1 MSGGEGYVLG
11 GGNTAMG
18 VYLVTGGAGFIGS
31 NLIAR
36 LLSQGHVVH
45 ALDLHESPPELLHPK
60 LTWFQGDLLDST
72 IVNSSIQGVDAVV
85 HLAAQTS
92 VPISVTHPERT
103 HEVNVRGTEI
113 LIGHCQHHGVR
124 RLLSA
129 SSAAVYGDCG
139 DLPLTEEKA
148 GILLSPYAESKWA
161 NEKQLLEAKNGGIDA
176 MAMRFF
182 NVYGNHVS
190 KGKSVGGVISAFIRA
205 MITESPLQ
213 IHGNGEQ
220 TRDFVHV
227 NDVADAIVSLLTM
240 EPEYTEHA
248 VNVCHGTQ
256 TSLLELVG
264 IIEQELIQKNR
275 LSESVSPFF
284 SEPLSGDIQHS
295 LGSPSLLQS
304 LIDWHPKYT
313 LQKGIEDIITSLER
327 MP

>member
-1 MSGGEGYVLG
+1 
-11 GGNTAMG
+11 MG

-31 NLIAR
+31 NLIAT

-45 ALDLHESPPELLHPK
+45 ALDLHEAPPELLHPK
-60 LTWFQGDLLDST
+60 LTWFRGDLLDST
-72 IVNSSIQGVDAVV
+72 IVNSSVQGVDAVV

-92 VPISVTHPERT
+92 VPVSVDHPERT

-113 LIGHCQHHGVR
+113 LIEHCQHHGVR

-129 SSAAVYGDCG
+129 SSAAVYGDCRN
-139 DLPLTEEKA
+139 LPLTEEKA

-161 NEKQLLEAKNGGIDA
+161 NEKQLLEAKNDGIDA

-190 KGKSVGGVISAFIRA
+190 KGKIVGGVISAFIRA

-213 IHGNGEQ
+213 IHGDGEQ

-227 NDVADAIVSLLTM
+227 SDVADAIVSLLTM
-240 EPEYTEHA
+240 EADYTEHV

-256 TSLLELVG
+256 TSLLQLVG
-264 IIEQELIQKNR
+264 MIEQELMQQNR
-275 LSESVSPFF
+275 LSEPVSLFF

-313 LQKGIEDIITSLER
+313 LQEGIEKIITSLEEK
-327 MP
+327 P